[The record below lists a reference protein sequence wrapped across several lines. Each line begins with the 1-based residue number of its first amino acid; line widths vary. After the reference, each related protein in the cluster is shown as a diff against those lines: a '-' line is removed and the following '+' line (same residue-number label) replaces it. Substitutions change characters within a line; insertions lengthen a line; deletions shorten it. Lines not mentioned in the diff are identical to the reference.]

1 MFLHRLS
8 WQPYLSCLIKGCTMS
23 DDKDFKDPFNAIYF
37 IAFLAVFAGIGCLNA
52 ILGWITSLT

>member
-23 DDKDFKDPFNAIYF
+23 DDKDFKDPFNATYF
-37 IAFLAVFAGIGCLNA
+37 IAFLAVFAGIGCLDRK
-52 ILGWITSLT
+52 SVV